1 MYLLPFLNWGASVVL
16 RENKL
21 SGILYLIRHC
31 FFSSASMNHFLVY
44 SIGMH
49 TVVDPSLSYIQLFVI
64 PWTIAHQDP
73 LSLEFSWQKYWSG
86 LPFPSPGDLLHPG
99 IKPRSPMLWAD
110 ALPSEPPGNPTVC
123 GGL

>member
-1 MYLLPFLNWGASVVL
+1 
-16 RENKL
+16 
-21 SGILYLIRHC
+21 
-31 FFSSASMNHFLVY
+31 MNHFLVY

-49 TVVDPSLSYIQLFVI
+49 TVVDLSLSYIQLFVI

-99 IKPRSPMLWAD
+99 IKLGLLHCKQILYHLSHQGSPTMYIVSAK
-110 ALPSEPPGNPTVC
+110 
-123 GGL
+123 